1 MARIAV
7 IGLGNFGTALAR
19 NWVVHGK
26 TVVGW
31 TVEPEVLAGIKRR
44 RRNEKYLPGI
54 ELPDFP
60 VTLSLQ
66 EAIEGADVIALPLPS
81 HVVLDVV
88 EELAPLLRPQPVLVD
103 LVKGLAPG
111 ESLVSEA
118 IGAKLNAAGRPNP
131 LAVMTGPTIAPELA
145 AGVMTTAL
153 AAAEDQA
160 VAQSLAEEL
169 STPTFAV
176 RHAGDP
182 LGVELWGAFKNVIAL
197 ACGLSDGLKQAGG
210 LGGDNLKAALFTAGF
225 EEACRVLA
233 ALGAHPETAFGPAGV
248 GDLFVTAISPHG
260 RNRGTGEL
268 LGRGQSLEDAL
279 GSTVMVS
286 EGVRATR
293 MFAARTEAEGVA
305 APFVK
310 LVLALLDGQLD
321 AETCVRRML
330 RIES

>member
-19 NWVVHGK
+19 NWALHGNE
-26 TVVGW
+26 VFGW
-31 TVEPEVLAGIKRR
+31 TVEQEVFDSIRR
-44 RRNEKYLPGI
+44 HQVNEKYLPGV
-54 ELPDFP
+54 ELPSLTA
-60 VTLSLQ
+60 TLSLQ
-66 EAIEGADVIALPLPS
+66 EAIDDAEVIALALPS

-88 EELAPLLRPQPVLVD
+88 DELVPLLGPAPVLVD
-103 LVKGLAPG
+103 LAKGLAPG
-111 ESLVSEA
+111 ETLVSEA
-118 IGAKLNAAGRPNP
+118 IGARLEAAGRSNP

-145 AGVMTTAL
+145 SGVLTTAL
-153 AAAEDQA
+153 VAAEDQA
-160 VAQSLAEEL
+160 VAQRLAEAL

-176 RHAGDP
+176 RHATDP

-225 EEACRVLA
+225 GEACRVLA
-233 ALGAHPETAFGPAGV
+233 ALGAHPETAFSPAGV
-248 GDLFVTAISPHG
+248 GDLFVTATSPHG
-260 RNRGTGEL
+260 RNRRTGEL
-268 LGRGQSLEDAL
+268 LGGGQSLEAAL

-286 EGVRATR
+286 EGVRAAR
-293 MFAARTEAEGVA
+293 MFAARTEAEGTP

-310 LVLALLDGQLD
+310 LVLALLDGQMD

-330 RIES
+330 RIQA